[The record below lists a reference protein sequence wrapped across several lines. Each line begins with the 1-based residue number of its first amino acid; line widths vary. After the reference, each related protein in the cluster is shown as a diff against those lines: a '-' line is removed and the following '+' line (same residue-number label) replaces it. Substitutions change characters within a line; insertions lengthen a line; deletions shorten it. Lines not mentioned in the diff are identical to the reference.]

1 MNLLQICTLI
11 RNQYIEM
18 SIIGDKIASIKGQLP
33 ESVRLVAV
41 SKTKPIELIQE
52 AYDAGHRIFGENKA
66 LEMRDKYEALPKNIH
81 WHYIGHLQTN
91 KVKYIAPFV
100 KLIHA
105 IDSFKLLKE
114 INKQA
119 AKNDRIISCLL
130 QFHIASEDTKFG
142 LNAEEAYEILNN
154 PELKEFKNIRITGVM
169 GMASNTF
176 DTELVKQE
184 FAYLR
189 DIFQNV
195 KFDFFLGDIFFREIS
210 MGMSGDFMIAAQE
223 GSTLVRIGSSIFGER
238 EYAKK

>member
-1 MNLLQICTLI
+1 
-11 RNQYIEM
+11 M

-33 ESVRLVAV
+33 ENIRLVAV
-41 SKTKPIELIQE
+41 SKTKPVEMIQE
-52 AYDAGHRIFGENKA
+52 AYDSGHKIFGENKA
-66 LEMRDKYEALPKNIH
+66 LDLRDKYEALPKDIH
-81 WHYIGHLQTN
+81 WHFIGHLQTN

-105 IDSFKLLKE
+105 VDSFKLLKE

-119 AKNDRIISCLL
+119 LKNDRIISCLL
-130 QFHIASEDTKFG
+130 QFHIASEETKFG
-142 LNAEEAYEILNN
+142 LNPEEAYELLNN
-154 PELKEFKNIRITGVM
+154 PEFKELKNIKITGVM

-176 DTELVKQE
+176 DTDLVRQE

-189 DIFQNV
+189 EIFQNIR
-195 KFDFFLGDIFFREIS
+195 FDFFLKDIFYREIS

-238 EYAKK
+238 TYAKD